1 MHSRLVTWI
10 VSASVTVVALTGAG
24 AQDVDSVQNV
34 RVAEVLARVR
44 RLTASDVTA
53 ARAVVDSLV
62 LMLPAG
68 ASAMPEALFAKASI
82 APSAIEAERDY
93 TRIVN
98 EHKFSPRVPDALMR
112 LALLESAR
120 NNRYGALKNLERL
133 LKDYSDSPV
142 RSRASLMAGR
152 LRLEWNDPA
161 RACDL
166 LAAAYAS
173 AGPAERDVRDQ
184 AETLGAKCPTP
195 IAVMAAQ
202 EPPPLGIARAAKEPA
217 TAAAIAPVPTRR
229 LARRDSLQAVQRAAA
244 ARRDSVLR
252 SAPATEVVHREPA
265 PPAKPVAEL
274 KRDTAPP
281 PKPVAPVV
289 QRDTAPTPKP
299 AAPVAR
305 PDTAPTPKPV
315 APVVRRDTAPTPTP
329 KPVAPVVRRD
339 TAPTPKP
346 VAPVARRDTA
356 PTPKP
361 VAPVV
366 RRDTAPTPT
375 PVPPR
380 VDTASAPRAAAGRF
394 GVQFAAYNDKPGAE
408 QYAAVLR
415 GRGIV
420 ARVEGVVAPFRVR
433 AGRFATR
440 AEAEAAA
447 ALWRKPG
454 TAAIVV
460 ALGPMP

>member
-1 MHSRLVTWI
+1 MFERVRLLAACALVAGFATSR
-10 VSASVTVVALTGAG
+10 VSAQNIDS
-24 AQDVDSVQNV
+24 AQTV
-34 RVAEVLARVR
+34 RVEEVLSRVR
-44 RLTASDVTA
+44 RLTSSDVTA

-62 LMLPAG
+62 ITMPPG

-98 EHKFSPRVPDALMR
+98 DHKFSPRVPDALMR

-120 NNRYGALKNLERL
+120 NNRYGALKHLERL
-133 LKDYSDSPV
+133 LKDYSDAPV

-152 LRLEWNDPA
+152 LRLESNDPA

-173 AGPAERDVRDQ
+173 AGANERDVRDQ

-202 EPPPLGIARAAKEPA
+202 EPPPLGVARAAKVVTPVVAA
-217 TAAAIAPVPTRR
+217 TPVPSKRTT
-229 LARRDSLQAVQRAAA
+229 RRDSIAAAQRAAA

-252 SAPATEVVHREPA
+252 TAPATSVVHRDSA
-265 PPAKPVAEL
+265 PPKPAVVV
-274 KRDTAPP
+274 KRDTAPTQ
-281 PKPVAPVV
+281 KPTAPVV
-289 QRDTAPTPKP
+289 HRDTVATPKP
-299 AAPVAR
+299 AV
-305 PDTAPTPKPV
+305 
-315 APVVRRDTAPTPTP
+315 
-329 KPVAPVVRRD
+329 VVRRD

-346 VAPVARRDTA
+346 VVVKRDS
-356 PTPKP
+356 TPKP
-361 VAPVV
+361 AVPVAVVTPKPATPVAP
-366 RRDTAPTPT
+366 RTDS
-375 PVPPR
+375 
-380 VDTASAPRAAAGRF
+380 ASAPRSTATGRF

-408 QYAAVLR
+408 QYAGVLR
-415 GRGIV
+415 ERGIV

-440 AEAEAAA
+440 AEAEAAMTM
-447 ALWRKPG
+447 WKKPG
-454 TAAIVV
+454 MQAFVV
-460 ALGPMP
+460 PLGPTP

>member
-68 ASAMPEALFAKASI
+68 AFAMPEALFAKASI

-173 AGPAERDVRDQ
+173 AGSAERDVRDQ

-217 TAAAIAPVPTRR
+217 TVAAIAPVPTRR

-281 PKPVAPVV
+281 PKPAAPVV
-289 QRDTAPTPKP
+289 QRDTA
-299 AAPVAR
+299 
-305 PDTAPTPKPV
+305 
-315 APVVRRDTAPTPTP
+315 PTP

-346 VAPVARRDTA
+346 VAPVVRRDTA

-366 RRDTAPTPT
+366 RRDTAPTPKPVAPVVRRDTAPT
-375 PVPPR
+375 PKPVAPR